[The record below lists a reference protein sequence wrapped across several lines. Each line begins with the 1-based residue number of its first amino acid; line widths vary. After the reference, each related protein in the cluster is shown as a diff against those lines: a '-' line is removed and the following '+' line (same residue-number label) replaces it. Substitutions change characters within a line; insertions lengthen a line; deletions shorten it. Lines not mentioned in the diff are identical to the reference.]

1 MVPLHSPA
9 PSPFPKPRPFRSL
22 RSLRSVSSRP
32 GSKQQAKHIQSRPA
46 ASHAGVK
53 PPVHVQI
60 SDLHR
65 KIQLLEGD
73 RKYVYEST
81 QWTIKKNKE
90 TIKHLREEN
99 KISYQKLS
107 DLFSGDERVVRL
119 VIREWKEEKPYLK
132 NKNGEEALAL
142 MEHRL
147 SEKVKQ
153 LNALRHEAEQKQKRI
168 EELQL
173 QYSLRELETNE
184 FQDSDNE
191 VAKTIRNLENRLEK
205 AWLKAYEAEHITR
218 VYLQLKAYMQ
228 EESLN
233 FENKLDAME
242 GEVKRLRRE
251 FSELQNVTQEATDA
265 REAAKSELQKLEENL
280 FKDRKERDRVLMEAK
295 KRTEE
300 KKLQNERIERK
311 TQHRDR
317 VPLRSDENLTDAQ
330 GTKTGNLKNRLA
342 TYHTEMAFDSLR
354 VATGISD
361 PSSVV
366 SRFLAQ
372 SETFENLESLKQE
385 NVVTLARLKQDKQR
399 LQQELTQLK
408 YSGEAKAI
416 RYQQVKAD
424 LRKHLAIQEKQVAE
438 AKEKLQNTILA
449 LQSAKAGVEHLAN
462 RLQHIPV
469 ETSKKELNPDA
480 LDYVLDL
487 MAQNEEK
494 LLKLQ
499 SDMEGRDVP
508 DLLHQLAEREYYATL
523 EGKLPPHNTR
533 ILLPIATAQDKF
545 FDEEVSEDET
555 GEIVTRA
562 SLKFQSQKLI
572 ESKSKKRT
580 RTRSQRRS

>member
-9 PSPFPKPRPFRSL
+9 PSFPQPRSL
-22 RSLRSVSSRP
+22 RSLRSVSVRP
-32 GSKQQAKHIQSRPA
+32 GSKPQAKYMQSRPA
-46 ASHAGVK
+46 VSHAGVK
-53 PPVHVQI
+53 PPVQVQI
-60 SDLHR
+60 SDLHK

-73 RKYVYEST
+73 RKSVYEST

-99 KISYQKLS
+99 KISYQKLT
-107 DLFSGDERVVRL
+107 DLFSGDERVVRW

-142 MEHRL
+142 MDHRL
-147 SEKVKQ
+147 SEKIKQ
-153 LNALRHEAEQKQKRI
+153 LNALRYEAEQRRHRI

-173 QYSLRELETNE
+173 QYSLRELEVI
-184 FQDSDNE
+184 E
-191 VAKTIRNLENRLEK
+191 VRDRNSEMAKTIRNLENRLEK
-205 AWLKAYEAEHITR
+205 ARLKADEAEHITR

-242 GEVKRLRRE
+242 GEVKRLRHE
-251 FSELQNVTQEATDA
+251 FSELQNVTQEATHA
-265 REAAKSELQKLEENL
+265 RDAAKSELQKLEENL

-300 KKLQNERIERK
+300 KKLQNERIERR
-311 TQHRDR
+311 TQQRDH
-317 VPLRSDENLTDAQ
+317 VPLRSDEIFTDAQ
-330 GTKTGNLKNRLA
+330 GTKTGHLKNRWT
-342 TYHTEMAFDSLR
+342 TYQTEIAFDRLK

-366 SRFLAQ
+366 SRFIAQ
-372 SETFENLESLKQE
+372 SETFAHLESLKQE
-385 NVVTLARLKQDKQR
+385 NEARLVTLKQDKQR

-416 RYQQVKAD
+416 RDQKVLVE
-424 LRKHLAIQEKQVAE
+424 LRKHLDIQEKQVAE

-449 LQSAKAGVEHLAN
+449 LQLAKGGVEHLADK
-462 RLQHIPV
+462 LQHIPV
-469 ETSKKELNPDA
+469 EKSKKELNPNA
-480 LDYVLDL
+480 LDYVLDV

-508 DLLHQLAEREYYATL
+508 DLLHQLAEREFYATL

-533 ILLPIATAQDKF
+533 ILLPTSTAQDIF

-572 ESKSKKRT
+572 ESKSKKRG
-580 RTRSQRRS
+580 RSRSRKRS